1 MEPRT
6 CPHPTCGHAW
16 TPRKA
21 EPKKCPQC
29 QNPLWRSSR
38 PKNVTGSG
46 TRRSSASPFAA
57 VDGGATV
64 REGQGQPP
72 TAADPGDD
80 LEVVRIHPDPEKDTL
95 SQMKNRAEALLRQL
109 A

>member
-6 CPHPTCGHAW
+6 CPHPTCGHIW

-29 QNPLWRSSR
+29 QNPMWRSTR
-38 PKNVTGSG
+38 PKKTGSG
-46 TRRSSASPFAA
+46 ARQTHQTAGADHGLPEPSVVQVSNPASP
-57 VDGGATV
+57 TV
-64 REGQGQPP
+64 
-72 TAADPGDD
+72 
-80 LEVVRIHPDPEKDTL
+80 EVQDAPEENDTL